1 MGVVN
6 RMDPQDM
13 HVKTPEVVCPELPGW
28 LMHWSGRDKNVA
40 CCQGWVAAMPRFSSL
55 SAACRL
61 LLARWQGAR
70 CDEKGA
76 VM

>member
-28 LMHWSGRDKNVA
+28 LMHWSGRDKDVS
-40 CCQGWVAAMPRFSSL
+40 CCQGWGATMPPFSSVSTADRPTL
-55 SAACRL
+55 E
-61 LLARWQGAR
+61 RWQAAPY
-70 CDEKGA
+70 DEKGA
-76 VM
+76 VL